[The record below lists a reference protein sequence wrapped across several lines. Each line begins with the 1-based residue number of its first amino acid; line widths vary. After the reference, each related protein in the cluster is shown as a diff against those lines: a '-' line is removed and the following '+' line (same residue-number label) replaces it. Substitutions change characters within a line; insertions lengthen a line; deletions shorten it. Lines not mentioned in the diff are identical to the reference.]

1 MRFLHIVLIDHSI
14 LQCRINALM
23 AQKLLHLLNW
33 HALVDCHCSQRPA
46 KLMRM
51 HLVEVQLT
59 TDFAEAD
66 LDAADL

>member
-1 MRFLHIVLIDHSI
+1 MRFFHVILVHHSI
-14 LQCRINALM
+14 LERCINALV
-23 AQKLLHLLNW
+23 AEKLLHLLNG
-33 HALVDCHCSQRPA
+33 HTLVACHCSQRPA